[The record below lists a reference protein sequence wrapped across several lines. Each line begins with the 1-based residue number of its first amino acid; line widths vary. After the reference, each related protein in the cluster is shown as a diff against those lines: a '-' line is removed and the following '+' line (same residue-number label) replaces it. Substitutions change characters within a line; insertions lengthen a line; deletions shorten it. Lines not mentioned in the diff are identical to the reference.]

1 MKDSIGF
8 IAEEVD
14 EIYPEVVHRNSD
26 GTVEG
31 IEYGKITALLTKKR
45 VDNPAIDAF
54 IDVFKSCD
62 MARYSPITDGEMNED
77 FEKAKL
83 VISQIDK
90 QL

>member
-1 MKDSIGF
+1 
-8 IAEEVD
+8 
-14 EIYPEVVHRNSD
+14 
-26 GTVEG
+26 
-31 IEYGKITALLTKKR
+31 
-45 VDNPAIDAF
+45 
-54 IDVFKSCD
+54 